1 MEGRVIT
8 ADEKAALFGAPAPE
22 SSNEGDVKKE
32 EVVDV
37 DSQSPPVEKV
47 EQDVVE
53 FDINSFSKKFGRD
66 IKEESEIISLFEKAD
81 KLSEYEASNAEMAQK
96 MAEMQSLL
104 EKVDPMDNFLN
115 EDEYLRQQF
124 LKRNSDKMTNEG
136 IKALSALS
144 PSKIGEMKS
153 IDALRVDLVVNE
165 GLTGEEADA
174 YLMRHYDLD
183 DLDSEEMDAAT
194 RASIKVDVKNAK
206 KRLSDLYQGIDIPTK
221 VDFEAA
227 RTQLKESWS
236 SPLDQIVKGIDKI
249 QLEEGFDFVVTD
261 DMKQGLFEET
271 LSEIMIRQ
279 LKPGQDS
286 ASQIVG
292 AIKDKIVLRNID
304 KVVKSLT
311 SDIREKIK
319 AEVRAEIHNDKPLNN
334 TSRSATGPSDNDSK
348 MRSML

>member
-1 MEGRVIT
+1 M
-8 ADEKAALFGAPAPE
+8 
-22 SSNEGDVKKE
+22 
-32 EVVDV
+32 
-37 DSQSPPVEKV
+37 
-47 EQDVVE
+47 
-53 FDINSFSKKFGRD
+53 
-66 IKEESEIISLFEKAD
+66 
-81 KLSEYEASNAEMAQK
+81 
-96 MAEMQSLL
+96 
-104 EKVDPMDNFLN
+104 
-115 EDEYLRQQF
+115 
-124 LKRNSDKMTNEG
+124 
-136 IKALSALS
+136 
-144 PSKIGEMKS
+144 
-153 IDALRVDLVVNE
+153 VNE
-165 GLTGEEADA
+165 GLTCEKADA

-183 DLDSEEMDAAT
+183 DLESEEMDAAT

-206 KRLSDLYQGIDIPTK
+206 KRLSDLYQGIDIPQK
-221 VDFEAA
+221 VDFETA

-236 SPLDQIVKGIDKI
+236 SPLGDIVKGIDKI

-311 SDIREKIK
+311 SDIREKVK
-319 AEVRAEIHNDKPLNN
+319 AEVRAEIHNDKPLNSS
-334 TSRSATGPSDNDSK
+334 SRNSTGPSDNDSK